1 MNSEKLI
8 FLLLLF
14 LVFIVRIQISFLEY
28 LNFIDRPV
36 KEIDVKV
43 INQYKKKNY
52 YVLKLHNNSLT
63 FYTISRD
70 NLKNLLN
77 ENISIK
83 IFTKNISFFDYLTKF
98 FAISYDLKLLDV
110 NKIDKLIES
119 QHNTKK
125 ITNIYKALFL
135 GEGVDYKT
143 RQELGSLGIS
153 HLFALS
159 GFHLGFIS
167 FLLYFT
173 FGIIYKK
180 LQSFFPYRNR
190 FVDLGVLVLIVEF
203 IYLYITSFPP
213 SLIRAYVMEVILFLF
228 AIRLQNIFD
237 MRVIIFTVVISFLIF
252 FTKIISIGFLLS
264 ILGVFYIVLFFKY
277 FKPTFRNT
285 ILMNFF
291 LFLMMFVISHSFF
304 SNFNYYQLLSP
315 IITLLFTIFYPISFL
330 FHLLGIGGIFDG
342 LILKYLSL
350 GDNFFEIK
358 FPLWFLGLFLIFSLL
373 AYYKK
378 WAFFGITL
386 LAIIVLGGV
395 FV

>member
-1 MNSEKLI
+1 VNSEKLI